1 MAAYTTA
8 LTTADQVLIN
18 AIAAGYDGLSTRD
31 IMLCVLQGA
40 ASSGGGVF
48 SGSGTPASQTTP
60 PVPAGTSGVYWD
72 YTNKIL
78 YMWNPVTKAWEQ

>member
-31 IMLCVLQGA
+31 IMLCILQGA
-40 ASSGGGVF
+40 GAGSAF
-48 SGSGTPASQTTP
+48 SGSGAPSAQTTP
-60 PVPAGTSGVYWD
+60 PVPTGTAGTYWD
-72 YTNKIL
+72 WTNKVL
-78 YMWNPVTKAWEQ
+78 YMWNPNSLSWEQ